1 MAIAITIII
10 QAAVVIPA
18 IRVAANTWNSGWSKT
33 TTRLPWVAIA
43 PMPPTTND
51 IARVPISALIRKRVT
66 MTPFASPT
74 TSPTAMPASTPT
86 AGPNETASWAAVA
99 PARP

>member
-1 MAIAITIII
+1 M
-10 QAAVVIPA
+10 IPR
-18 IRVAANTWNSGWSKT
+18 IFVAANTWNSGWSNT

-51 IARVPISALIRKRVT
+51 IASVPISALIRNRVT
-66 MTPFASPT
+66 ITPFASPT
-74 TSPTAMPASTPT
+74 TSPTAIAAQRSPT
-86 AGPNETASWAAVA
+86 AGPNETASCAAVA